1 MGKRKANR
9 YSIVRYRANDL
20 TGELVNVGVILH
32 SFDNEQEALIKHLL
46 IDESADKIRA
56 LSESQTEL
64 LLYKTYKENLQYYL
78 EESTNNLFGEVG
90 DVTIDSPSKK
100 DYLESLYEFYKHD
113 KLFLTRPK
121 FSLTRDTTSFFEKI
135 FESYVGSKY
144 LLTKDNF
151 ITTKIY
157 MKKLLEEQALL
168 DKKVI
173 SDHVITPIKELD
185 NVQIKIDFSYKNGVW
200 NYMQGIPVISGP
212 SQNTDW
218 FAKTK
223 FMFENL
229 QKDAKVKLLY
239 RSADTNNEDFMS
251 MLNYFEGLNENIE
264 KLDIEDK
271 AKVAN
276 LLKQIADEAHDI
288 DELMIS

>member
-1 MGKRKANR
+1 MGKRKANW
-9 YSIVRYRANDL
+9 YTIVRYRANDL

-32 SFDNEQEALIKHLL
+32 SSINEDETSIKYLL

-56 LSESQTEL
+56 ITENKTEM
-64 LLYKTYKENLQYYL
+64 LLYKTSKENLQYYL
-78 EESTNNLFGEVG
+78 DNSTENLFGMVG
-90 DVTIDSPSKK
+90 SVAIDSPSENS
-100 DYLESLYEFYKHD
+100 YLESLYDFYKNE

-121 FSLTRDTTSFFEKI
+121 FSLTEDTQLFFKKL

-144 LLTKDNF
+144 LLAKDNSVS
-151 ITTKIY
+151 TKVH
-157 MKKLLEEQALL
+157 MRNLLQEQALL

-173 SDHVITPIKELD
+173 SDHIITPIKELE

-200 NYMQGIPVISGP
+200 NYMQGIPLFSGP
-212 SQNTDW
+212 SQNTEW

-239 RSADTNNEDFMS
+239 RNSDSNNTDFMS
-251 MLNYFEGLNENIE
+251 TLDYFASLNENIE
-264 KLDIEDK
+264 KLDIEDEG
-271 AKVAN
+271 KVADLFKEIEN
-276 LLKQIADEAHDI
+276 EAHDI